1 MYPRGSR
8 YLQLEI
14 SRLVDDGRP
23 KRIEPKYH
31 VRPLVLAKLD
41 HRSRSPAKGRDLSLQ
56 LTNID
61 CDRKKKRRERAT
73 SRGRKGIF
81 LWKVQNLEI
90 LRVGEQRFRVT
101 LVCDYRIYIYFFFSN
116 LDSSSSNGFNIWIF
130 LYKKKYHLSLLCCN
144 IRE

>member
-101 LVCDYRIYIYFFFSN
+101 FVCGYRKNIYIYIFFSN

-130 LYKKKYHLSLLCCN
+130 LYKKKISSIITLL
-144 IRE
+144 